1 MSIFVDPSKRFIIE
15 ILFDELLSPSNDVI
29 GYKINLNGSCKAVC
43 EAKGRNFAEMSAII
57 EEATIINAVT
67 GNPLLRTSVLCKLVI
82 ASFFSTIK
90 VIKKVEEENEEGE
103 VVIVDNEEVFY
114 PDKNNVGQMRYEVVK
129 ALTKKWLET
138 TGGK

>member
-114 PDKNNVGQMRYEVVK
+114 PDKNNVGQMRYELVK

>member
-90 VIKKVEEENEEGE
+90 VIKKVEEENEVGE
-103 VVIVDNEEVFY
+103 VVVVDNEEVFY
-114 PDKNNVGQMRYEVVK
+114 PDKNNVGQMRYELVK

>member
-15 ILFDELLSPSNDVI
+15 IFFDELLSPSNDVI

-103 VVIVDNEEVFY
+103 IVIVDNEEVFY
-114 PDKNNVGQMRYEVVK
+114 PDKNNVGQMRYELVK

>member
-15 ILFDELLSPSNDVI
+15 LYFDELLSPSNDVI
-29 GYKINLNGSCKAVC
+29 GYKINSNGSCKVIC

-90 VIKKVEEENEEGE
+90 LNKKVEEENEEGE
-103 VVIVDNEEVFY
+103 VVLVDNEEVFY
-114 PDKNNVGQMRYEVVK
+114 PDKNNVSQMRYELVK
-129 ALTKKWLET
+129 ALTKKWLEA

>member
-15 ILFDELLSPSNDVI
+15 IFFDELLSPSNDVI

-103 VVIVDNEEVFY
+103 VVFVDNEEVFY
-114 PDKNNVGQMRYEVVK
+114 PDKNNVGQMRYELVK

>member
-1 MSIFVDPSKRFIIE
+1 MSIFVDPTKRFNIE

-114 PDKNNVGQMRYEVVK
+114 PDKNNVGQMRYELVK

>member
-1 MSIFVDPSKRFIIE
+1 MSIFVDPSKRFNIE

-67 GNPLLRTSVLCKLVI
+67 GNPLLRTSVLCKLVV

-114 PDKNNVGQMRYEVVK
+114 PDKNNVGQMRYELVK

>member
-1 MSIFVDPSKRFIIE
+1 MSIFVDPSKRFNIE

-67 GNPLLRTSVLCKLVI
+67 GNPLLRTSILCKLVI

-114 PDKNNVGQMRYEVVK
+114 PDKNNVGQMRYELVK

>member
-1 MSIFVDPSKRFIIE
+1 MSIFVDPSKRFNIE

-114 PDKNNVGQMRYEVVK
+114 PDKNNVGQMRYELVK

>member
-29 GYKINLNGSCKAVC
+29 GYKINQNGSCKAVC

-114 PDKNNVGQMRYEVVK
+114 PDKNNVGQMRYELVK

>member
-1 MSIFVDPSKRFIIE
+1 MSIFVDPSKRFNIE

-114 PDKNNVGQMRYEVVK
+114 PNKNNVGQMRYELVK